1 MSAGNQFLQSSA
13 RTVAASYPD
22 AHGSWGTMCISDGVV
37 YCDRTMCISDGVIY
51 CDRTM
56 CISDLL

>member
-1 MSAGNQFLQSSA
+1 MSAGDQFLQSSA

-22 AHGSWGTMCISDGVV
+22 AHGSWGTMCISDGVI

-56 CISDLL
+56 